1 MECWCWHRTIWK
13 RVGSYNEN
21 IAPIVRLSIIDVNA
35 LLSSGFIC
43 PMNHIVIFA
52 YSHLC
57 RGVDGQGE
65 EKGLKEKRKRRS
77 LMFSSGGYGYLYH
90 ECGGTGRQL
99 HGVFSLNP
107 STRLCSS
114 TVLFAPS
121 IYLPVKGDDE
131 SDVPRHDPRQ
141 RVPMASIL
149 GDVMRGVSQHEME
162 TTLEPFIRRVV
173 RDEVQLA
180 IQHFYHSS
188 TRSRVWQL
196 DFQHMFPNKFFT
208 CTKVVSVDGE
218 PIKVVLVDPS
228 SRKTITSGPLSSRKI
243 EIVVL
248 NGEFVADERENWS
261 EEDFNRSII
270 TERKG
275 KRPLVTGDLIITLKD
290 GVADLDNICFTDNS
304 CWMRCRKFR
313 LGARLQGG
321 SAEVREA
328 RSEAFVVKDHRGEAY
343 KKHHPPLL
351 DDEVWRM
358 EKIAK
363 DGEYH
368 KRLVALAGISTVKEF
383 LQMYVTDPSSLRKV
397 IGGDSGISNKIWDKI
412 IEHATT
418 CVLDDKMYLYTGAAH
433 RVMLVFN
440 SIWKVIGA
448 TFDGQNYQNLETLSF
463 AQMRLVE
470 EVKQQAYENLDDL
483 VPLSEQPFIDPV
495 TLLPGLHEPFYSCS
509 SILDANNPVADQG
522 HVHVTTSTQYAFE
535 PGNGG
540 SLEVSRT
547 NNCHQVQA
555 LCPTLVNSFEMKDIG
570 YGLYNEGYDTD
581 TPSGSLNSVLMTGNS
596 TADDISKVRNSTR
609 QSNELFLASSSQSAD
624 FLRADTDHRTPS
636 NQRPKAR
643 WCKLR
648 AVITW
653 GIFIRR
659 NVAAKRRAKSLGLE

>member
-1 MECWCWHRTIWK
+1 
-13 RVGSYNEN
+13 
-21 IAPIVRLSIIDVNA
+21 
-35 LLSSGFIC
+35 
-43 PMNHIVIFA
+43 
-52 YSHLC
+52 
-57 RGVDGQGE
+57 
-65 EKGLKEKRKRRS
+65 
-77 LMFSSGGYGYLYH
+77 
-90 ECGGTGRQL
+90 
-99 HGVFSLNP
+99 
-107 STRLCSS
+107 
-114 TVLFAPS
+114 
-121 IYLPVKGDDE
+121 
-131 SDVPRHDPRQ
+131 
-141 RVPMASIL
+141 MASIL